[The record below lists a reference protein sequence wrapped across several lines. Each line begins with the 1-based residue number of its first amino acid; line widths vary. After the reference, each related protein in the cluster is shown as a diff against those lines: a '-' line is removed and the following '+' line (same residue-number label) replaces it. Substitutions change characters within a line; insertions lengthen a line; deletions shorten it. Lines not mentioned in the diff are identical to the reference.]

1 MTGEQLLKRAA
12 ALISETDTEDYKEI
26 ALIQINILLDET
38 WKQNNRM
45 RKAAGKDEMTAR
57 VDLESL
63 GEEIPWE
70 EELVRSALPWG
81 LAAKLFFEEDDNARL
96 SMFNEEFANRL
107 NACDKGLVVLEG
119 KTTRNR
125 EQYPVGW

>member
-45 RKAAGKDEMTAR
+45 RKAAGKEETGRA
-57 VDLESL
+57 DLESL

-70 EELVRSALPWG
+70 EELVRNALPWG

-107 NACDKGLVVLEG
+107 NACDKGLVVMEG
-119 KTTRNR
+119 KTARNT

>member
-45 RKAAGKDEMTAR
+45 RKAAGKEEMGR
-57 VDLESL
+57 VDLDSL
-63 GEEIPWE
+63 GAEIPWE
-70 EELVRSALPWG
+70 EELVRNAMPWG

-119 KTTRNR
+119 KTAKNT

>member
-107 NACDKGLVVLEG
+107 NGCDKGLVVLEG
-119 KTTRNR
+119 KATRNT

>member
-1 MTGEQLLKRAA
+1 MTGEQLLRRAA

-45 RKAAGKDEMTAR
+45 RKAAGKEEIGR
-57 VDLESL
+57 EDLESL
-63 GEEIPWE
+63 GAEIPWE
-70 EELVRSALPWG
+70 EELVRNALPWG

-107 NACDKGLVVLEG
+107 NACDKSLVVLEG
-119 KTTRNR
+119 KTARNT
-125 EQYPVGW
+125 EQYPDGW

>member
-45 RKAAGKDEMTAR
+45 RKAAGKEEMGR
-57 VDLESL
+57 VDLDSL
-63 GEEIPWE
+63 GAEIPWE
-70 EELVRSALPWG
+70 EELVRNALPWG

-119 KTTRNR
+119 KTARNT
-125 EQYPVGW
+125 EQSPVGW

>member
-45 RKAAGKDEMTAR
+45 RKAAGLDEMGRA
-57 VDLESL
+57 DLESL
-63 GEEIPWE
+63 GAEIPWE
-70 EELVRSALPWG
+70 EELVRNALPWG

-119 KTTRNR
+119 KTARNT

>member
-45 RKAAGKDEMTAR
+45 RKAAGLEETGRA
-57 VDLESL
+57 DLESL
-63 GEEIPWE
+63 GAEIPWE
-70 EELVRSALPWG
+70 EELVRNALPWG

-119 KTTRNR
+119 KTARNT

>member
-45 RKAAGKDEMTAR
+45 RKAAGKEEMGR
-57 VDLESL
+57 VDLDSL
-63 GEEIPWE
+63 GAEIPWE
-70 EELVRSALPWG
+70 EELVRNALPWG

-119 KTTRNR
+119 KTARNT

>member
-45 RKAAGKDEMTAR
+45 RKAAGKEETGRA
-57 VDLESL
+57 DLESL
-63 GEEIPWE
+63 GAEIPWE
-70 EELVRSALPWG
+70 EELVRNALPWG

-119 KTTRNR
+119 KTARNTER
-125 EQYPVGW
+125 YPVGW

>member
-45 RKAAGKDEMTAR
+45 RKAVGKEEMGR

-63 GEEIPWE
+63 GAEIPWE
-70 EELVRSALPWG
+70 EELVRNALPWG

-119 KTTRNR
+119 KTARNTER
-125 EQYPVGW
+125 YPAGW